1 MSADGRLSGRLRG
14 SFQGVTPRWGNAATL
29 RISTGHGGIDLI
41 SIQINRGLRQ
51 SLTSS
56 KNA

>member
-1 MSADGRLSGRLRG
+1 M
-14 SFQGVTPRWGNAATL
+14 NA
-29 RISTGHGGIDLI
+29 GQVGIDLI
-41 SIQINRGLRQ
+41 SVQADREPRQ

>member
-1 MSADGRLSGRLRG
+1 VQFR
-14 SFQGVTPRWGNAATL
+14 VNA
-29 RISTGHGGIDLI
+29 GDVGIDLI
-41 SIQINRGLRQ
+41 SVQADRGARQ